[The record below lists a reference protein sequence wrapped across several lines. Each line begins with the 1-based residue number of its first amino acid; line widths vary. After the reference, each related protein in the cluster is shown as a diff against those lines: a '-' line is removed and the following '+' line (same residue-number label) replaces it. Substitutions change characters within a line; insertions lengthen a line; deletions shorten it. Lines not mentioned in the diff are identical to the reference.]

1 MDAITRIDP
10 VGDDTFRIATFDP
23 TYGISFNQ
31 FLVVDDKPALIHTG
45 TWQVYDAVRR
55 AVAQVIDPKTLA
67 YVVIPHFEADE
78 CGGMRRF
85 VDAAPGCTLVASEL
99 GAALNLSGWEYCGP
113 FKGMRDGDVLELG
126 KHKLRFLETP
136 HVHHW
141 DSMMV
146 VDDTTRC
153 LFPADLF
160 LQPGEQTP
168 LVRENLTKE
177 MCELYRTSGIFAARD
192 PVVRVVDRV
201 ERMGLERIH
210 PMHGGSL
217 VKEILPRYYDA
228 LRTQRFWFDNM
239 LFGRKLPT

>member
-10 VGDDTFRIATFDP
+10 VGDDTYRIATFDP

-31 FLVVDDKPALIHTG
+31 FLVVDDRPALIHTG

-55 AVAQVIDPKTLA
+55 AIANVIDPKTLA

-99 GAALNLSGWEYCGP
+99 GAALNLSGWEYVGP
-113 FKGMRDGDVLELG
+113 FKGVGDGETLDLG
-126 KHKLRFLETP
+126 RHKLRFLETP

-146 VDDTTRC
+146 AEESTHA

-168 LVRENLTKE
+168 LVAENLASE
-177 MCELYRTSGIFAARD
+177 MCELYREVGIFAARE
-192 PVVRVVDRV
+192 PVLTVA
-201 ERMGLERIH
+201 ERLAKMDFDRIH

-217 VKEILPRYYDA
+217 VKEILPRYIDA
-228 LRTQRFWFDNM
+228 LRTRRFWFQNKV
-239 LFGRKLPT
+239 FGRLLPR

>member
-10 VGDDTFRIATFDP
+10 VGDDTYRIATFDP

-55 AVAQVIDPKTLA
+55 AIANVIDPTTLA

-85 VDAAPGCTLVASEL
+85 VEAAPGCTLVASEL
-99 GAALNLSGWEYCGP
+99 GAALNLSGWEYVGP

-126 KHKLRFLETP
+126 RHKLRFLETP

-146 VDDTTRC
+146 VDDTTNA

-168 LVRENLTKE
+168 LVGENLTRE
-177 MCELYRTSGIFAARD
+177 MCELYRASGIFAARE

-201 ERMGLERIH
+201 ERMNVQRIH

>member
-1 MDAITRIDP
+1 MDFTTRIDP
-10 VGDDTFRIATFDP
+10 VGDDTYRIATFDP
-23 TYGISFNQ
+23 RYDITFNQ
-31 FLVVDDKPALIHTG
+31 FLIADQRPTLIHTG
-45 TWQVYDAVRR
+45 IWQVYENVRDAIAKVL
-55 AVAQVIDPKTLA
+55 DPRTLA
-67 YVVIPHFEADE
+67 YVVIPHFESDE

-85 VDAAPGCTLVASEL
+85 VENAPGCTLVASEL

-126 KHKLRFLETP
+126 KHRLRFLETP

-146 VDDTTRC
+146 IDETTNA

-168 LVRENLTKE
+168 LVAENLSKE
-177 MCELYRTSGIFAARD
+177 MCEIYRTIGIFAARE
-192 PVVRVVDRV
+192 PVIRVSERV
-201 ERMGLERIH
+201 EKLNLDRIH

-217 VKEILPRYYDA
+217 VKEILPRYFDS
-228 LRTQRFWFDNM
+228 LRNERFWFDGRV
-239 LFGRKLPT
+239 FGRALPT

>member
-10 VGDDTFRIATFDP
+10 VGDDTYRIATFDP

-55 AVAQVIDPKTLA
+55 AIGNVIDPKKLA

-85 VDAAPGCTLVASEL
+85 VENADDCTLVASEL

-113 FKGMRDGDVLELG
+113 FKAVRDGDLLDLG
-126 KHKLRFLETP
+126 RHRLRFLETP

-146 VDDTTRC
+146 VDDTTNA

-168 LVRENLTKE
+168 LVAENLSTE
-177 MCELYRTSGIFAARD
+177 MCELYRAVGIFAARE

-201 ERMGLERIH
+201 ERMNLEKIH

-217 VKEILPRYYDA
+217 VKTILPRYYDA

-239 LFGRKLPT
+239 VFGRKLPT